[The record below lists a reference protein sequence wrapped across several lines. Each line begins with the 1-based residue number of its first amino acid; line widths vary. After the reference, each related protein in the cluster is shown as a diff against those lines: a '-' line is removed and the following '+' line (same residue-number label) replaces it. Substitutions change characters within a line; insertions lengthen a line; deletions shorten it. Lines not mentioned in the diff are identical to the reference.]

1 MLALVLKIPLHLLED
16 HSNYLCPLPLPFPHF
31 RFPFIAKTCIGDEVV
46 LKSFISLK
54 YFASLKSDSH
64 LQKKIICFKI
74 DMIVLQ
80 K

>member
-46 LKSFISLK
+46 LKSFT
-54 YFASLKSDSH
+54 SLKSDSH